1 MKTTTVTS
9 LRGVLFALVAL
20 CVVPAIHAE
29 GKDDSK
35 EKKVPAYALK
45 KYDANQDGVLDEG
58 EKAAWQAD
66 VAKKKADAMA
76 KRLEQFDAN
85 KDGKL
90 DASEKAA
97 EKAAKKEAAEK
108 KKAEREAK
116 KAEKEKKKAEKEKK
130 KAAAEAGM

>member
-35 EKKVPAYALK
+35 VTKVTATAWTKYA
-45 KYDANQDGVLDEG
+45 ANQDALLDAA
-58 EKAAWQAD
+58 EKASSPAD
-66 VAKKKADAMA
+66 VSQKKADAMA
-76 KRLEQFDAN
+76 KRLQQCDATRN
-85 KDGKL
+85 GRL

-97 EKAAKKEAAEK
+97 ERAAK
-108 KKAEREAK
+108 
-116 KAEKEKKKAEKEKK
+116 
-130 KAAAEAGM
+130 